1 MLRDA
6 SLIPL
11 SHQHHNALALCVLSR
26 RALAADS
33 SPANIARVAQ
43 RVIDRFEI
51 ELVNH
56 FSIEEEVLFP
66 ACARLPIIAELVA
79 EHRAM
84 EAMVETLRTAPSAG
98 LLERFFVQLSEH
110 VRREERDFFEEV
122 QRVLSRETLDE
133 LGAEIDR
140 RAVRVCL

>member
-11 SHQHHNALALCVLSR
+11 SRQHHNALALCVLSR

-33 SPANIARVAQ
+33 SPESAANVAR
-43 RVIDRFEI
+43 RVIDQYEVELINHFEI
-51 ELVNH
+51 E
-56 FSIEEEVLFP
+56 EQVLFP
-66 ACARLPIIAELVA
+66 ACGALPLVQQLVQ

-84 EAMVETLRTAPSAG
+84 ERIVRGLRSAPSAA
-98 LLERFFVQLSEH
+98 LLEQFFELLTVH
-110 VRREERDFFEEV
+110 VRREERELFEEL
-122 QRVLSRETLDE
+122 QRTLRREELDR

-140 RAVRVCL
+140 RVVRVCM